1 MTALDTAVPLDLVP
15 RVASTDIASHAV
27 PTSADEAWRF
37 AGLAA
42 LRPLLDPIPDA
53 GLVRAESSSA
63 LVVNDDDA
71 LATWWLPTDRA
82 GAVALAGSRSQARVD
97 IPAGADLNDVIGVKL
112 VATASPAMMNAVI
125 SAGPHAR
132 AVVVV
137 ETDTDSDVSGSIVID
152 ADAGAELVVV
162 LLAPE
167 GRQERAITHVPVRV
181 GRDAQVTVVTV
192 VLGHGTT
199 RWQTSARFAGPGGS
213 VHVVGAFLVQGE
225 GRLEQRVLVEH
236 DQPHCTSRVEYKGAL
251 SGRGARSAWVGD
263 VVVRSTAV
271 GTDTYEMNRNLLLDE
286 GPRADSVPNLELETG
301 DVARA
306 GHASATGRFD
316 EEQLFYLQARGI
328 PEAQARQLV
337 VRGFFA
343 EVLAAVPDASLRT
356 LLDREIARRLGLDLF
371 DIDDEKDDA

>member
-1 MTALDTAVPLDLVP
+1 MA
-15 RVASTDIASHAV
+15 DIR
-27 PTSADEAWRF
+27 T
-37 AGLAA
+37 
-42 LRPLLDPIPDA
+42 LR
-53 GLVRAESSSA
+53 R
-63 LVVNDDDA
+63 
-71 LATWWLPTDRA
+71 
-82 GAVALAGSRSQARVD
+82 
-97 IPAGADLNDVIGVKL
+97 
-112 VATASPAMMNAVI
+112 
-125 SAGPHAR
+125 
-132 AVVVV
+132 
-137 ETDTDSDVSGSIVID
+137 
-152 ADAGAELVVV
+152 
-162 LLAPE
+162 
-167 GRQERAITHVPVRV
+167 
-181 GRDAQVTVVTV
+181 
-192 VLGHGTT
+192 
-199 RWQTSARFAGPGGS
+199 PGGS